1 MCEHAFE
8 TLKQGNSLQSINSA
22 NYNIV
27 MSFILFDIIAAL
39 LKFYLMICAL
49 VRKGK
54 NLFTLSFLKVQIKTH
69 LYDDFINKLCK
80 IYKSALYDCMDCMDC
95 MNATIERI
103 FKYCRRSRVPM
114 RDQQATKN
122 YPLIFA
128 EIASQCG
135 SCA

>member
-1 MCEHAFE
+1 MCEQGFE
-8 TLKQGNSLQSINSA
+8 CLKQGNSLQSINSA

-54 NLFTLSFLKVQIKTH
+54 DLFTLSFLKVQIKTH
-69 LYDDFINKLCK
+69 LYDDFISKLGR
-80 IYKSALYDCMDCMDC
+80 IYKSALYDC

-103 FKYCRRSRVPM
+103 FKYCRRSRASE
-114 RDQQATKN
+114 RDRQATKN

>member
-1 MCEHAFE
+1 MVEQGFE
-8 TLKQGNSLQSINSA
+8 CLKQGNSLQSINSA

-39 LKFYLMICAL
+39 LKFYLMICGL
-49 VRKGK
+49 VRKKK
-54 NLFTLSFLKVQIKTH
+54 NLFTLSFLKIHIKTH
-69 LYDDFINKLCK
+69 LYDDFINKLCR
-80 IYKSALYDCMDCMDC
+80 IYKSALYDC

-103 FKYCRRSRVPM
+103 FEYCRRSRVSM

>member
-1 MCEHAFE
+1 MVEQGFE
-8 TLKQGNSLQSINSA
+8 CLKQGNSLQSINSA

-80 IYKSALYDCMDCMDC
+80 IYKSALYDCMDCM
-95 MNATIERI
+95 NATIERI
-103 FKYCRRSRVPM
+103 FKYCRRSRASE
-114 RDQQATKN
+114 RDRQATKN